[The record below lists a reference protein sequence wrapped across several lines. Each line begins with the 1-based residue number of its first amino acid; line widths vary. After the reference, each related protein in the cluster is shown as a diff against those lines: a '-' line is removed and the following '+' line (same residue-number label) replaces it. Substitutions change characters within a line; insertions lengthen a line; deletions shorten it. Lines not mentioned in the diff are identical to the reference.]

1 MTDNIDNFFA
11 EDNESRCL
19 AEISAGS
26 SVKNVEGQGIRGAH
40 FL

>member
-1 MTDNIDNFFA
+1 MTDNIDNFCLK
-11 EDNESRCL
+11 DNESGCL
-19 AEISAGS
+19 ADISAGS